1 MQTKFPRL
9 KSSKDAKR
17 FGDYTAVCESTANM
31 QIETYHT
38 LTENGMPVVVANPL
52 LMKLSQPSVKT
63 NEIYINKKL
72 TFRLRNNDIVH
83 V

>member
-1 MQTKFPRL
+1 MQSVLATTLPFVNQPQ
-9 KSSKDAKR
+9 
-17 FGDYTAVCESTANM
+17 TM